1 MRKILLFICLLVSL
15 ASFSQT
21 VVQME
26 KTGGV
31 YRVPCEVNGLRM
43 KFIFDT
49 GASVVCLSES
59 MADFMLENGYLKKED
74 IVGTSKARVAD
85 GRLVDNIK
93 IILRDIEISGMH
105 LKNVDAV
112 VSSGQS
118 APLLLGQSA
127 IQKLGAVTID
137 GDKLVINTMSDADR
151 DKLIEKLDRSA
162 DINLKNGSYEA
173 AIDDLLKI
181 EEMCGLSATG
191 LADLC
196 VCYRFGHDYSNCIK
210 RCDEWLKKY
219 EHDEKCKDDRPNIY
233 LYLGKSYDELNNA
246 EKSILYY
253 QKALNDN
260 ISEIDR
266 ECSYF
271 FIGYQMRE
279 KEDWYNADIFMGK
292 SIESH
297 YKRTKSSENK
307 VMSGIYKDELLGET
321 FYSKAVVC
329 YNLNDMAG
337 YKKYCILGAKCGN
350 ELAIEK
356 CKLNGYDYKT
366 NTRTTPARTTN
377 TRTRKR

>member
-1 MRKILLFICLLVSL
+1 
-15 ASFSQT
+15 
-21 VVQME
+21 ME

-74 IVGTSKARVAD
+74 FVGTSKARVAD

-93 IILRDIEISGMH
+93 IVLRDIEISGMH

-137 GDKLVINTMSDADR
+137 GDKLVINTMSDKDMDR
-151 DKLIEKLDRSA
+151 IIEELSKSS
-162 DINLKNGSYEA
+162 DINFENGRYKA
-173 AIDDLLKI
+173 AIDDILRI
-181 EEMCGLSATG
+181 EELDGLSAKG
-191 LADLC
+191 LGDLC
-196 VCYRFGHDYSNCIK
+196 MYYKFDNDYSNCIK
-210 RCDEWLKKY
+210 RCNEWLKKY
-219 EHDEKCKDDRPNIY
+219 EFSEEGKEDRPY
-233 LYLGKSYDELNNA
+233 VYEHLGECYQVLKNQD
-246 EKSILYY
+246 KSILYF
-253 QKALNDN
+253 QKALNYN
-260 ISEIDR
+260 IDEVFR
-266 ECSYF
+266 EHIYF
-271 FIGYQMRE
+271 FIGTQLIE
-279 KEDWYNADIFMGK
+279 NKNWYDAGIYCDK
-292 SIESH
+292 AIESH
-297 YKRTKSSENK
+297 YKMTKTSEEM
-307 VMSGIYKDELLGET
+307 VLSGIHMDKALGEKYN
-321 FYSKAVVC
+321 FKAVVC

-337 YKKYCILGAKCGN
+337 YKKYCILGAKCGD

-356 CKLNGYDYKT
+356 CEKYGYDYKT

-377 TRTRKR
+377 TSTRKR